1 MMRARA
7 LALAWLAIV
16 IAAGVWLA
24 LMAHTGF
31 PIQTDLLALL
41 PREERDPVVQQAN
54 EAVSHSIG
62 RRIFLA
68 FGDADRERAR
78 ASAQQA
84 VAAIEATRRADPLDS
99 AAVQDIGR
107 KMAIFYF
114 PYGGGGDLLS
124 PTDRALLE
132 DGHAGDIATRA
143 VAQTFG
149 FGSPVDARLL
159 AADPFLLLPSFLS
172 SLPAPLGR
180 VALDDGLLTVVE
192 ESTTWVFIPIT
203 LRDEVFDLQA
213 QQKLVDAVDAVVD
226 RIARTSPSTRV
237 LRLGAMFFANHGART
252 AIEEASMLSAIS
264 IVGAILLIVFVFHRL
279 SPLLLNL
286 LAVTT
291 GIAMAFAGTFLLFGG
306 IHVAAL
312 LFGTSLIGVV
322 VDYGLLY
329 STLAF
334 GNVAITG
341 PQRLA
346 QVMPSIVLGLGTTL
360 MGYAALMFAP
370 FPGLKQIAVFAIIG
384 LVSSFITVVLW
395 FPLFDRVAPLQHG
408 RRLLQFAAWPW
419 VFWSADR
426 HRQARRI
433 LLAGCFVLV
442 AAGFAL
448 YRTDDDVRRLQALSP
463 GLVREQMEIQR
474 LTGSSVEAQYLLVAA
489 HDDEM
494 ALQQEE
500 ASVARLDK
508 LVGEHAITGY
518 QMPATFVPSL
528 KRQALDKALVEER
541 LLKPLL
547 DEHRARLGLA
557 ASSTFAAPAVPLTVE
572 SAVAAGTIPLLADM
586 VVASGI
592 HIVVLQG
599 LTRPDL
605 VRAEFAGQTDIRF
618 VNPTADF
625 SALLGA
631 YRGRAVGLTIY
642 SLFMVGCLLAWR
654 YGMRGAFWAIL
665 PPTIAALLVPAIVSL
680 TGQPFT
686 FFHAMGLVLVIG
698 VGADYTIFCAETREG
713 YQSVTMLS
721 ILLAAA
727 MTLLSFGL
735 LAFSS
740 TLAVRSF
747 GMTMLIGVTAAYV
760 LAPMASRAVVRLRR
774 LPR

>member
-1 MMRARA
+1 MSRA

-16 IAAGVWLA
+16 VAAGVWLA
-24 LMAHTGF
+24 LMAHRGF

-41 PREERDPVVQQAN
+41 PREERDPIVQQAN
-54 EAVSHSIG
+54 EAVSRSIG

-68 FGDADRERAR
+68 FGDADRDRAR

-84 VAAIEATRRADPLDS
+84 VAAITATHRADPLDS
-99 AAVQDIGR
+99 TTLQDIGR

-114 PYGGGGDLLS
+114 PYAGVGNLLS
-124 PTDRALLE
+124 AADRTLLE
-132 DGHAGDIATRA
+132 SGRAADIANRA
-143 VAQTFG
+143 MAQTFG

-159 AADPFLLLPSFLS
+159 ATDPFLLLPSFLS

-180 VALDDGLLTVVE
+180 LALDEGLLTVVVGPA
-192 ESTTWVFIPIT
+192 TWVFIPIT
-203 LRDEVFDLQA
+203 LRHEVFDLKA
-213 QQKLVDAVDAVVD
+213 QQELVDAVDGAVD
-226 RIARTSPSTRV
+226 RIARTSPTTRV
-237 LRLGAMFFANHGART
+237 LRLGAIFFANQGART
-252 AIEEASMLSAIS
+252 AIEEASLLSTIS
-264 IVGAILLIVFVFHRL
+264 IVGTILLIVLVFRRL

-286 LAVTT
+286 LAVGT
-291 GIAMAFAGTFLLFGG
+291 GVAMAFAGTFLIFGG

-334 GNVAITG
+334 GTVAVTG

-346 QVMPSIVLGLGTTL
+346 QVLPSITLGLSTTL
-360 MGYAALMFAP
+360 MGYAALTFAP

-395 FPLFDRVAPLQHG
+395 FPVFDRVAPLQHG
-408 RRLLQFAAWPW
+408 RKLLQLATWPW
-419 VFWSADR
+419 IFWSADR
-426 HRQARRI
+426 YRLARRV
-433 LLAGCFVLV
+433 LLAGCLGLV

-463 GLVREQMEIQR
+463 TLVLEQMEIQQ
-474 LTGSSVEAQYLLVAA
+474 LIGSSVEAQYLLVGAP
-489 HDDEM
+489 DDEA
-494 ALQQEE
+494 ALQREE
-500 ASVARLDK
+500 AAVARLDK
-508 LVGEHAITGY
+508 LVTERAITGY

-528 KRQALDKALVEER
+528 QRQALDKALVEER
-541 LLKPLL
+541 LLRPLL
-547 DEHRARLGLA
+547 AQHRARLGLA
-557 ASSTFAAPAVPLTVE
+557 ASPAIVAPAALLTV
-572 SAVAAGTIPLLADM
+572 ATTVAAGTVPLLADM
-586 VVASGI
+586 VVAPGV

-605 VRAEFAGQTDIRF
+605 VRAAFAGQADVRF

-625 SALLGA
+625 SDLLGA
-631 YRGRAVGLTIY
+631 YRGRAVDLTIY
-642 SLFMVGCLLAWR
+642 SLFLVLCLLVWR
-654 YGMRGAFWAIL
+654 YGMRNALWVIL
-665 PPTIAALLVPAIVSL
+665 PPAIAALLVPAIVSL

-698 VGADYTIFCAETREG
+698 IGADYTIFCAETLEG

-735 LAFSS
+735 LVFSG

-747 GMTMLIGVTAAYV
+747 GMTMLIGVTVAYV
-760 LAPMASRAVVRLRR
+760 LAPMASRAVIRHRP
-774 LPR
+774 PRP